1 MVFQLGFPWIPS
13 FFRLERVFN
22 GTELVIETDP
32 FILAE
37 NMTSEDLQSLKSA
50 AACACALLLKMAS
63 DLFAHTHEQLCQTI
77 RGRVSLGGFGCP

>member
-1 MVFQLGFPWIPS
+1 MVFQMGFPWIPS

-37 NMTSEDLQSLKSA
+37 KMTSEDLPGIA
-50 AACACALLLKMAS
+50 NGIARR
-63 DLFAHTHEQLCQTI
+63 I
-77 RGRVSLGGFGCP
+77 

>member
-37 NMTSEDLQSLKSA
+37 NMTSEDLPGIA
-50 AACACALLLKMAS
+50 RR
-63 DLFAHTHEQLCQTI
+63 I
-77 RGRVSLGGFGCP
+77 